1 MTQYLP
7 FNNDFSISDIIMT
20 VIREFYQHTDA
31 DDPVNFNRIE
41 NLFKSSTIK
50 NDLLELEEYVQKLS
64 QDILIHSTH
73 LASPTFIGHMTSR
86 LPNFIVQIAPLVVAL
101 NQNLIK
107 TETSKGLTFQE
118 KEMMAKIH
126 HLIYNFNDVFYQKYI
141 QDHSTSLGF
150 FTSGGTISNITAI
163 YTALN
168 TSTNCTGSRLKYWL
182 SQGFS
187 DVVIIGSELSHYS
200 FEKAADLLGLSFIK
214 CSTNSQYQIDL
225 NELNKLIKQC
235 YLENKK
241 IIALIGVAGTTDFGS
256 VDDLSSLANIAKQ
269 ENIHFHVDGAWGGAF
284 IFSSTH
290 RNKLLKGIEQA
301 DTVTLD
307 GHKQLMLPLGS
318 GMIFFKQPESV
329 RQNIHCAP
337 YAVRES
343 SIDIGRFTIE
353 GSRVA
358 NGLYLDA
365 ALRLLGQDGYERIL
379 KHSMKNT
386 QYMVDKIITSDA
398 FELIFQPP
406 MNILLYRYI
415 PLQYR
420 NKQLDEN
427 DNKMINQANIL
438 LQKTQKEKGRTFVS
452 RTNKQTYLYPKQN
465 IVLLRS
471 VLFNPLTQT
480 QHIDYVLQDQID
492 IAKELNLE

>member
-1 MTQYLP
+1 MAAIQQ
-7 FNNDFSISDIIMT
+7 
-20 VIREFYQHTDA
+20 FYQHRDA
-31 DDPVNFNRIE
+31 DDSVSFNEI
-41 NLFKSSTIK
+41 
-50 NDLLELEEYVQKLS
+50 QKLFRS
-64 QDILIHSTH
+64 FTTDSHSIDLEKYIQHLNQNVLIHSTH

-86 LPNFIVQIAPLVVAL
+86 LPNFIIQIAPLVVAL

-118 KEMMAKIH
+118 KEVMAKMH
-126 HLIYNFNDVFYQKYI
+126 HLIYDFSDEFYQKYI
-141 QDHSTSLGF
+141 QDHSNSLGF
-150 FTSGGTISNITAI
+150 FTSGGTISNVTAM

-168 TSTNCTGSRLKYWL
+168 ASADCEGSRLKYWL
-182 SQGFS
+182 QKGFA
-187 DVVIIGSELSHYS
+187 DVVIIGSELLHYS

-214 CSTNSQYQIDL
+214 CSVNAQYQIDL
-225 NELNKLIKQC
+225 NELNKLIERC
-235 YLENKK
+235 HLENKK

-256 VDDLSSLANIAKQ
+256 VDDLSALANIAKQ
-269 ENIHFHVDGAWGGAF
+269 ENLHFHVDGAWGGAF
-284 IFSSTH
+284 ILSSTYK
-290 RNKLLKGIEQA
+290 NQLLKGIEKA

-318 GMIFFKQPESV
+318 GMIFFKQPELA
-329 RQNIHCAP
+329 RQNMHHAP

-358 NGLYLDA
+358 NGLYLDT
-365 ALRLLGQDGYERIL
+365 ALTLLGQEGYEDIL
-379 KHSMKNT
+379 KHSLANA
-386 QYMVDKIITSDA
+386 QYMANKIIASEE
-398 FELIFQPP
+398 FELIFQPS

-420 NKQLDEN
+420 NKHLNED
-427 DNKMINQANIL
+427 DNKAINQANVL

-452 RTNKQTYLYPKQN
+452 RTTRQTHLYPQQSL
-465 IVLLRS
+465 VLLRS

-480 QHIDYVLQDQID
+480 QHIDEVLQDQIN
-492 IAKELNLE
+492 IAKKLNLE